1 MSFYVN
7 GIFSVA
13 MDYGLRFVSGCSM
26 FFKKI
31 LREAKFKGLVNASVK
46 RTRIFFKGHCHT
58 GIPNALVN

>member
-7 GIFSVA
+7 GIFSVK

-46 RTRIFFKGHCHT
+46 RT
-58 GIPNALVN
+58 